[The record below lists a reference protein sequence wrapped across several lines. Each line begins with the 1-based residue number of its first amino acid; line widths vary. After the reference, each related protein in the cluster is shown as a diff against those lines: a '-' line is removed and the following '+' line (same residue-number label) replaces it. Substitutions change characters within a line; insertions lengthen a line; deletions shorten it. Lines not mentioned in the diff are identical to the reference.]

1 MAAVDSYKAAAL
13 KAFREVESALS
24 SERLLK
30 EEHDRLEEAARASA
44 TAADLS
50 WDRYQRGL
58 EGIFAT
64 LESRQR
70 AFEAESRLIAL
81 KRERLL
87 NRIDLHVALGDQA
100 ISD

>member
-13 KAFREVESALS
+13 RAFREVEAALS
-24 SERLLK
+24 AESLLK
-30 EEHDRLEEAARASA
+30 EEHDRLEEAAQASA

-87 NRIDLHVALGDQA
+87 NRIDLHIALGDQA